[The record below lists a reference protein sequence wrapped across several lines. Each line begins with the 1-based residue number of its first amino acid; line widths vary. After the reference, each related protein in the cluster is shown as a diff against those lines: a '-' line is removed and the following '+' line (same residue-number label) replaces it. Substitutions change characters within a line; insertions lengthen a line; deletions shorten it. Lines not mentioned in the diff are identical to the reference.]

1 MTRLFSIA
9 TMLLALV
16 ALGVPSLSLGMG
28 IGVAAPVVVSADTV
42 ADAPDLVRSGHC
54 KSLGGKRVLPC
65 HPDLGVMA
73 GQVAAIAP
81 ASSSSPWRAA
91 LPVLPAV
98 APEAELPPPRLA

>member
-1 MTRLFSIA
+1 MTRLLSIA
-9 TMLLALV
+9 TLLLALV

-28 IGVAAPVVVSADTV
+28 LGVAAPVLVSADTV
-42 ADAPDLVRSGHC
+42 ADAPELVRPGHC

-81 ASSSSPWRAA
+81 SSRQASGHG
-91 LPVLPAV
+91 PVLALSAM

>member
-9 TMLLALV
+9 TLLLALV

-28 IGVAAPVVVSADTV
+28 VGVAAPVVVSADTV
-42 ADAPDLVRSGHC
+42 ADAPELARPGHC

-73 GQVAAIAP
+73 GQVSAIAP
-81 ASSSSPWRAA
+81 SGRQASGHD
-91 LPVLPAV
+91 PVLALSTT

>member
-9 TMLLALV
+9 TLFLALV

-42 ADAPDLVRSGHC
+42 ADAPELARPGHC

-81 ASSSSPWRAA
+81 SSRHAPGHD
-91 LPVLPAV
+91 PVPELPAV

>member
-1 MTRLFSIA
+1 MTRLLSIA
-9 TMLLALV
+9 TLLLALV

-28 IGVAAPVVVSADTV
+28 LGVAAPVLVSADT
-42 ADAPDLVRSGHC
+42 AGAPELVRPGHC
-54 KSLGGKRVLPC
+54 QSLSGKRVLPC

-81 ASSSSPWRAA
+81 SSRQASGHG
-91 LPVLPAV
+91 PVLALSAM

>member
-9 TMLLALV
+9 TLLLALV

-28 IGVAAPVVVSADTV
+28 VGVAAPVVVSADTV
-42 ADAPDLVRSGHC
+42 AGAPELVQPGHC

-81 ASSSSPWRAA
+81 SSRQASGYDPMPALSP
-91 LPVLPAV
+91 VV
-98 APEAELPPPRLA
+98 PEAELPPPRLA

>member
-1 MTRLFSIA
+1 MTRLLSIA
-9 TMLLALV
+9 TLLLALV

-28 IGVAAPVVVSADTV
+28 VGVAAPVVVSADTV
-42 ADAPDLVRSGHC
+42 AGAPELVRPGHC

-81 ASSSSPWRAA
+81 FSRQVSRHK
-91 LPVLPAV
+91 PVLALSTM

>member
-1 MTRLFSIA
+1 
-9 TMLLALV
+9 MLLALV

-28 IGVAAPVVVSADTV
+28 IGVAAPVVASADTV
-42 ADAPDLVRSGHC
+42 AGAPELARPGHC

-73 GQVAAIAP
+73 GQLSAIAP
-81 ASSSSPWRAA
+81 SGRRVSAHD
-91 LPVLPAV
+91 PVLALSAM